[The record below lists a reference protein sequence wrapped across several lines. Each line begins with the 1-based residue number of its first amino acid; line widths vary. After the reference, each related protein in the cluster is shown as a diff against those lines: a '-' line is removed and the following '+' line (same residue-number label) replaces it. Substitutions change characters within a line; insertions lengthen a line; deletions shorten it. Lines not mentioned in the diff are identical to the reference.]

1 MLENNYN
8 LRTILKFTLPV
19 VLSELSRNLMFTI
32 NRIVLAHY
40 SLDAMNAA
48 AISGNFVLVASFAL
62 ISVSQ
67 ISTVFVGQYN
77 GLKEFKKTAR
87 PAWQMIYL
95 GLFAFVIYIPISL
108 ATEYICIS
116 PEYYRQDAIIY
127 QKIMIAFAGLP
138 AIICALSSFFIGRGQ
153 SFIIIAVVMIGNSVD
168 FLLSILF
175 VFGIPEI
182 FQPMGV
188 AGAATATVMSEIT
201 QICILFFLFLKKENR
216 KTYNTFDFSF
226 RKDLFLDCI
235 KTGLPVSIG
244 KILEMLAWFVMLLL
258 FSYASKDLA
267 TIESIAV
274 SLFVIF
280 IFFADGCG
288 RSISALSANLIGK
301 NDIKEISSL
310 LKIFMKLN
318 AIMSAIFAI
327 PLVFFHELIFLFLDS
342 ASGNIAALRP
352 EFEFVFTSLWIIIF
366 ADGILYMIS
375 GILMAGGDTKFQMY
389 LESLTAWV
397 FVIFPMTIMYYT
409 ETLTSIRLIYTILPI
424 RALINA
430 FIIYRR
436 YRAQK
441 WIKKLV

>member
-95 GLFAFVIYIPISL
+95 GLLAFVIYIPISL
-108 ATEYICIS
+108 TTEYICIS

-153 SFIIIAVVMIGNSVD
+153 SFIIIAVVMIGNFID

-175 VFGIPEI
+175 VFGIPGI

-188 AGAATATVMSEIT
+188 AGAAIATIMSEIT

-216 KTYNTFDFSF
+216 EIYNTFDFSF

-235 KTGLPVSIG
+235 KTGLPISIG
-244 KILEMLAWFVMLLL
+244 KILEMLAWFLMLLL

-301 NDIKEISSL
+301 NDIKGISSL

-318 AIMSAIFAI
+318 GIMSAVFAI

-342 ASGNIAALRP
+342 ASSNIATLRP

-375 GILMAGGDTKFQMY
+375 GILTGGGDTKFQMY
-389 LESLTAWV
+389 LESLTAWG

-409 ETLTSIRLIYTILPI
+409 GTLTSIRLIYTILPI

-430 FIIYRR
+430 FIVYRR